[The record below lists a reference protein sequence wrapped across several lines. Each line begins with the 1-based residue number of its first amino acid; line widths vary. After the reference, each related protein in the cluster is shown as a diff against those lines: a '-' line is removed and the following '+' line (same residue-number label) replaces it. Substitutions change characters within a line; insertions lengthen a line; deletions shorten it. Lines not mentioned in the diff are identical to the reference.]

1 MGTGGGGC
9 KVDARLRRPVPL
21 HASASSG
28 MARNDSE
35 NGISG
40 MIALSLPFPVID
52 PVLLQIGPFAIRW
65 YALAYIAG
73 LVLGWWQLSRLVS
86 NAHLWPADRAPM
98 TKLHL
103 DDFLLWATLGIVLG
117 GRLGYVLFYNPG
129 YYLQNPAE
137 ALAVWQGGMSF
148 HGGFLGVCVAIVL
161 FARRHAIPTL
171 SLGDAVAVVAPI
183 GLFFGRIANF
193 INAEL
198 WGRTTDLPWG
208 VFFPNG
214 GPEPRHPSQLYEA
227 ALEGALLF
235 VVLRILVARGGL
247 KRPGLAIGVF
257 LLGYGLARML
267 VELVRVPD
275 EQLGYLLGPVT
286 MGMLLSAPMAL
297 VGLALVLGSRRSA
310 AA

>member
-1 MGTGGGGC
+1 
-9 KVDARLRRPVPL
+9 
-21 HASASSG
+21 

-86 NAHLWPADRAPM
+86 NDHLWPADRAPM

-148 HGGFLGVCVAIVL
+148 HGGFLGVCVAVVL
-161 FARRHAIPTL
+161 FARRHAIPML

-208 VFFPNG
+208 VVFPNG
-214 GPEPRHPSQLYEA
+214 GPQPRHPSQLYEA

-235 VVLRILVARGGL
+235 VVLQILVARGGL

-257 LLGYGLARML
+257 LLGYGVARML

-275 EQLGYLLGPVT
+275 EQVGYLFGPVT
-286 MGMLLSAPMAL
+286 MGMMLSAPMAL